1 MILLFETG
9 GQVSMSYLYL
19 LLAIVG
25 ELIGSSMLK
34 ASEGFTKIYPT
45 IFVGSFFFLSLA
57 MKTIPLNTA
66 YALWSGIGIIATTI
80 ISVLIWKEKINVAS
94 VTGITLILV
103 GVVILNLFGPGHGE
117 SNSDENENVKLA
129 TVIDNET
136 E

>member
-1 MILLFETG
+1 
-9 GQVSMSYLYL
+9 MSYLYL
-19 LLAIVG
+19 LLAITG

-45 IFVGSFFFLSLA
+45 ISLIIAFVGSFFFLSLA

-80 ISVLIWKEKINVAS
+80 ISVLIWKEKINIAS

-117 SNSDENENVKLA
+117 SNSDENESSKLA
-129 TVIDNET
+129 TIIANES

>member
-1 MILLFETG
+1 MA
-9 GQVSMSYLYL
+9 YLYL
-19 LLAIVG
+19 VLAISG

-34 ASEGFTKIYPT
+34 AAEGFSKIYPT
-45 IFVGSFFFLSLA
+45 IGTIIAYIGSFFFLSLA

-94 VTGITLILV
+94 VTGIVLILA

-117 SNSDENENVKLA
+117 VHSVENTSVTTNNEN
-129 TVIDNET
+129 N
-136 E
+136 

>member
-1 MILLFETG
+1 
-9 GQVSMSYLYL
+9 MSYLYL
-19 LLAIVG
+19 LLAIAG

-45 IFVGSFFFLSLA
+45 ISLIIAFVGSFFFLSLA

-80 ISVLIWKEKINVAS
+80 ISVLIWKEKINIAS
-94 VTGITLILV
+94 VTGIALILV

-117 SNSDENENVKLA
+117 SNSDGSKSSKVATNIANESK
-129 TVIDNET
+129 
-136 E
+136 